1 MSLTEL
7 RCPLEVEVK
16 DKGRGHAFA
25 IIDYGAEAD
34 LLFVV
39 ILDNGQV
46 WCVPPIGMI
55 VARNWSLG
63 RGRDERADTR
73 G

>member
-1 MSLTEL
+1 MLTEL
-7 RCPLEVEVK
+7 RCPLEVDVT

-39 ILDNGQV
+39 ILADGQV
-46 WCVPPIGMI
+46 WCVRPKDFR
-55 VARNWSLG
+55 VAPNWSLG
-63 RGRDERADTR
+63 RGRDERQTAER
-73 G
+73 